1 MIEQAQQIEFWN
13 KIYKANKDSYKAA
26 NNTRKTN
33 SKSEDINE
41 ENTFV
46 NSSKDILGDLKLIQ
60 SNSDNSTVGVSTKDS
75 MASIRPK

>member
-1 MIEQAQQIEFWN
+1 MIEQAQQREFCD
-13 KIYKANKDSYKAA
+13 KILKANKDSYKAA

-46 NSSKDILGDLKLIQ
+46 SSSQDILGDLKF
-60 SNSDNSTVGVSTKDS
+60 SHNNSDNSTVGVSTKDS
-75 MASIRPK
+75 MASSRPK